1 MGNLDH
7 TIARLLSRTGSCE
20 WTSARRVAS
29 VVGVVHG
36 GRQEGKSR
44 EGSCGKVCKLWVVVA
59 GQEWAEIREAAGTAH
74 GAAEG
79 ERDLALCLHLAWLCT
94 LLSTLC
100 TG

>member
-29 VVGVVHG
+29 VVGVIHG

-59 GQEWAEIREAAGTAH
+59 GMG
-74 GAAEG
+74 
-79 ERDLALCLHLAWLCT
+79 RDQG
-94 LLSTLC
+94 SSRDSPRSSR
-100 TG
+100 G